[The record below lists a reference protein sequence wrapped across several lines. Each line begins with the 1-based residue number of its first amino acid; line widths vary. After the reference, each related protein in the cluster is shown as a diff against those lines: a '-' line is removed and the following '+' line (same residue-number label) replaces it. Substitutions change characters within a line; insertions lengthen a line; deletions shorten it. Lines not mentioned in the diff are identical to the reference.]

1 MEELL
6 KLFVQFSAL
15 VKNAFEDDS
24 RSLTSRDKVSEL
36 QEEWRIYIYYL
47 YYLYHLYPVHL
58 VCIMFL
64 IFLLPGIQE
73 SSGISRLLSLVGQ

>member
-6 KLFVQFSAL
+6 KLFVQFSAF

-36 QEEWRIYIYYL
+36 QEKWRIYMYYL
-47 YYLYHLYPVHL
+47 IHLYLVHL
-58 VCIMFL
+58 VCIMFS
-64 IFLLPGIQE
+64 IFFCQAYKKAVAYLGY
-73 SSGISRLLSLVGQ
+73 